1 MTWVGIA
8 ICVFFLSFGIRFGLC
23 ESVRM
28 KKAKSHLLMHL
39 IIVDIKGGHLRK
51 VSWIRKV
58 SWDHPETDLRNGDL
72 TSENSS
78 MHNS

>member
-28 KKAKSHLLMHL
+28 KKAKPHLLMHL
-39 IIVDIKGGHLRK
+39 IIVDIKDRHLKK
-51 VSWIRKV
+51 VSWRRKV
-58 SWDHPETDLRNGDL
+58 SWDHPETHLRNCDL

-78 MHNS
+78 MYNS